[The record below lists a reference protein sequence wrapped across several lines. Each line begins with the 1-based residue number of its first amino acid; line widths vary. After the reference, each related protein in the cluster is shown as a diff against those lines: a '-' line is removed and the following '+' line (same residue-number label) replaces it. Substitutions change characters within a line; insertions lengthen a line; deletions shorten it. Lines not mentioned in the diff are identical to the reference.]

1 MANPSTTMKKDH
13 DKGGVGQAV
22 SDLKDKAQDV
32 ASQAADKAKE
42 FGSQAVKTADNAV
55 SSVGD
60 NVKSFGSTIRQNT
73 PNSGMLGAASNAVA
87 DTVESAGEY
96 LSEQGIS
103 GAAEDLTNLIRRNPI
118 PAVLIGIG
126 VGFLLARATTS
137 RS

>member
-1 MANPSTTMKKDH
+1 MASTGSTMKKDH
-13 DKGGVGQAV
+13 EKGGVGQAV
-22 SDLKDKAQDV
+22 SELKDKAQDV

-42 FGSQAVKTADNAV
+42 LGSQAVKTADNAV

-60 NVKSFGSTIRQNT
+60 NIKSFAGTIKQNT
-73 PNSGMLGAASNAVA
+73 PDKGMLGAASNAVA

-103 GAAEDLTNLIRRNPI
+103 GAAEDMTNLIRRNPI

-126 VGFLLARATTS
+126 IGFLLARAT